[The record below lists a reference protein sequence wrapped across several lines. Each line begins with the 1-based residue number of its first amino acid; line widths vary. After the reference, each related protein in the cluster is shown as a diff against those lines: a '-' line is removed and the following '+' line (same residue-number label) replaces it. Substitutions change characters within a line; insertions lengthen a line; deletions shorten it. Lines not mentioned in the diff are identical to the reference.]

1 MSKIVKVYCEGKKGS
16 WDFFVL
22 QSINE
27 TLNNQLLIV
36 PIGGKRGAKSIIQF
50 HELNDVT
57 KSEFYLF
64 FRDRD
69 FDIPVSDD
77 SALTAERY
85 VYYSHR
91 TTIENYLI
99 SPTVMNHYFDQIN
112 TVHKTALNG
121 EQTLLEAA
129 QKVREY
135 QAVRH
140 ALGKLRNPDA
150 TFQTTWTEKSG
161 KLPESLELEACK
173 TEASKLLSSATNATE
188 HWNQND
194 LDAAILYFLNKFD
207 DNFMQNHEY
216 LVWFQGK
223 DLLASLSLVS
233 PEFHTREYLKFASDL
248 FHFADFP
255 DLVDLHGILSANL
268 NRITN
273 I

>member
-1 MSKIVKVYCEGKKGS
+1 MSKIVKVYCEGKQGS

-22 QSINE
+22 QKINE
-27 TLNNQLLIV
+27 VLGNRLMIR
-36 PIGGKRGAKSIIQF
+36 PIGGKRGAKSIIQYQ
-50 HELNDVT
+50 EQNDVT
-57 KSEFYLF
+57 RSDFFLF

-69 FDIPVSDD
+69 FDIPVQDKAS
-77 SALTAERY
+77 LTQNKY
-85 VYYSHR
+85 VCFSHR

-99 SPTVMNHYFDQIN
+99 TPSAIKEYCNQIN
-112 TVHKTALNG
+112 EKHQTTING
-121 EQTLLEAA
+121 EQLLMAA
-129 QKVREY
+129 ANQIREY

-173 TEASKLLSSATNATE
+173 TEASKLLSCATNATE

-194 LDAAILYFLNKFD
+194 LDIAIQCFLNKFD
-207 DNFMQNHEY
+207 ENFMQNHEY

-233 PEFHTREYLKFASDL
+233 PEFHIREYLKFASDL

-268 NRITN
+268 NKITN